1 MKPFFAILVLFF
13 LVSIYECQTLKND
26 GLVLTASLTSV
37 TPKLNTETPKP
48 IFRYELQLNMQL
60 RNDSNQTLIVFRP
73 LGDLIQKRVAFL
85 SDFSDT
91 GFQSFGSRPGPW
103 ISNAERLRS
112 YNARRDP
119 YKDFAHAIDSRE
131 PLSNALLRIEP
142 GRYYEYI
149 EVVTVEDGYRLEI
162 RPGQSL
168 KEVAI
173 NPPIAEDP
181 GFKIQYHLSLK
192 KHHASDSFLK
202 TLQSRWKAFGHLVLD
217 GNGDF
222 SLTSEVIVNQS
233 GL

>member
-1 MKPFFAILVLFF
+1 MKPHLAILALLF
-13 LVSIYECQTLKND
+13 LVSSYDCQSLKND
-26 GLVLTASLTSV
+26 GLVLTASLTAV

-48 IFRYELQLNMQL
+48 VFRYELQLNMQL
-60 RNDSNQTLIVFRP
+60 RNDSGQTLIVFRP
-73 LGDLIQKRVAFL
+73 LGDLIQKRVAFM

-91 GFQSFGSRPGPW
+91 GYQSSGMKPGPW
-103 ISNAERLRS
+103 ISNVERLRL
-112 YNARRDP
+112 YRRDP

-131 PLSNALLRIEP
+131 PLSNALIRIEP

-173 NPPIAEDP
+173 NPPMAEDP

-202 TLQSRWKAFGHLVLD
+202 TLQTRWKPFGHLVLD

-222 SLTSEVIVNQS
+222 SITSEIIINQS
-233 GL
+233 GM